1 VEGWA
6 GPATPE
12 TAPPKL
18 LLSTGCAALVPAK
31 AAHHLSLNV
40 GLKLLLLLHEE
51 VVLIEPSPIVGK
63 RRKLLVGDPEAKVH
77 ELRRSTR
84 AEGGMLRLV
93 ELLLILVEAAISMF
107 LSPRL
112 LLRVSRGLQLLLL
125 LLLLPL
131 VRAVGLRLSAQL
143 LAGCPLGPVEFFGR
157 IVNKI
162 PLSVFA

>member
-125 LLLLPL
+125 LLPL

-143 LAGCPLGPVEFFGR
+143 LAGRPLGPVEFFGR

>member
-125 LLLLPL
+125 LPL